1 MPRLPILFVWCL
13 LMTLPIIASAQP
25 TCTEPVM
32 SEQQIRELIA
42 KERSTRKDLP
52 PPFAESRSV
61 LRRLGCHYTYI
72 EYPIPQRPDEHNIFK
87 INQHGVIV
95 DVDPGSLACP
105 AKVFTELELAAIVN
119 SARAARKDLPPAFK
133 NSRTRVERL
142 RCLYQYFEYAIPEA
156 RGNFQVF
163 TIDPLGEVMDVHRSK
178 PY

>member
-1 MPRLPILFVWCL
+1 
-13 LMTLPIIASAQP
+13 
-25 TCTEPVM
+25 M

-61 LRRLGCHYTYI
+61 LRRQGCHYTYI

-142 RCLYQYFEYAIPEA
+142 RVCTSISRTPYEEA